1 MGLELTRDEIKFI
14 VNAITI
20 ADNEIGNLFDKDR
33 NSFIEK
39 LDKYSI
45 EAKFPINAHKL
56 EINGYKYYDELRDDM
71 CGCDPE
77 YAANEYEIE
86 SIENSLINSNSS
98 TLYLLIR
105 ALKYTIDRYIN
116 KNLLYGFI
124 NNDDN
129 DMMIF
134 AKCINHVKYALRDN
148 PQVLDKIDIEFY
160 KNENTGSIDASIL
173 TPGISI
179 ESARTIPVYHNTDE
193 LCSILN
199 KHEFLNIEG
208 VK

>member
-14 VNAITI
+14 VNAIII
-20 ADNEIGNLFDKDR
+20 ADHEVNNLFDKDR
-33 NSFIEK
+33 NSFIGK

-56 EINGYKYYDELRDDM
+56 EINGHEYYDELRDDM
-71 CGCDPE
+71 CGWDPE
-77 YAANEYEIE
+77 CAANEYEIE
-86 SIENSLINSNSS
+86 SIENSLINSKSS

-129 DMMIF
+129 DMIF
-134 AKCINHVKYALRDN
+134 AKCINNVKYTLRDN
-148 PQVLDKIDIEFY
+148 PQVIDKIDIEFH
-160 KNENTGSIDASIL
+160 KNENTGSIDALIF

-179 ESARTIPVYHNTDE
+179 TSTRTIPVYHNTDE